1 MNKLNL
7 VKNFKA
13 YTLRMKDRRKQ
24 NYTLLKTYFKQQRH
38 LIVKNTQ
45 RRMLRLMLWG
55 GALSLSYYL
64 AHNLYSQKLEVQQ
77 M

>member
-24 NYTLLKTYFKQQRH
+24 NYALLKTYFKQQRH
-38 LIVKNTQ
+38 LIVKKTQ
-45 RRMLRLMLWG
+45 RRMLRLIFWG
-55 GALSLSYYL
+55 SALSLSYYV
-64 AHNLYSQKLEVQQ
+64 AHSLYSQKLEVQQ